1 MARNKAMPDLTVYCL
16 HPAAGAVVFK
26 QKLSQIATMY
36 QDAKGGF
43 EPKVGEPSRC

>member
-1 MARNKAMPDLTVYCL
+1 MTCFGPL
-16 HPAAGAVVFK
+16 AGAVVFK

-43 EPKVGEPSRC
+43 ESKVRWMCWSQSCTICRID